1 MDKQPIDLMQYTA
14 QLAEVGGFLSRACSF
29 TGHRPQKFPWRYNE
43 SDPACVALKE
53 TLAGQISRL
62 YETGYT
68 EFLTGMA
75 LGVDLWAAQIV
86 LDLRRKKRGLGIF
99 GLGRKNDA
107 PKLHCILPCEGQ
119 EDKWPRSSQERYRD
133 ILKQADSIVYVSR
146 EYDDQCM
153 LRRNHVLVDFSS
165 VVLAV
170 YNGGYRS
177 GTAETVRYA
186 RRLGREVIVI
196 DPLTRSVTHEK
207 TAP

>member
-1 MDKQPIDLMQYTA
+1 M
-14 QLAEVGGFLSRACSF
+14 
-29 TGHRPQKFPWRYNE
+29 HKF
-43 SDPACVALKE
+43 
-53 TLAGQISRL
+53 
-62 YETGYT
+62 
-68 EFLTGMA
+68 
-75 LGVDLWAAQIV
+75 DLWAAQIV

-99 GLGRKNDA
+99 GLGRKNDT

-170 YNGGYRS
+170 YNGERRG
-177 GTAETVRYA
+177 GTSATVRYA

-196 DPLTRSVTHEK
+196 DPTTRSVTHEK